1 MTSSRTLGV
10 GRGTKSW
17 SQKAILSQ
25 KTPAHILL
33 TYWGGGSM
41 AGAGTQNLCMVHVF
55 YHGGTSLATVHL
67 KC

>member
-25 KTPAHILL
+25 KNPAHILL
-33 TYWGGGSM
+33 TYWGGGAWLGLEPRTCAWYTCSTM
-41 AGAGTQNLCMVHVF
+41 EA
-55 YHGGTSLATVHL
+55 HL
-67 KC
+67 